1 MAPHEMHDVQFL
13 ASSSAPIIIML
24 LVVLIFSWGGFGID
38 EACHSSIETWVPYY
52 PDATVVDIEHDLF
65 RPRAMGNSLVI
76 LETDDDS
83 RTVTDWYQSLQA
95 TLRAENVPE
104 GFAVYGYNIQPREG
118 EGVTIYLYSECA
130 YN

>member
-1 MAPHEMHDVQFL
+1 MAPHEMHDR
-13 ASSSAPIIIML
+13 SIPSIIISTIIIML
-24 LVVLIFSWGGFGID
+24 LVVLIFIGAVLGID